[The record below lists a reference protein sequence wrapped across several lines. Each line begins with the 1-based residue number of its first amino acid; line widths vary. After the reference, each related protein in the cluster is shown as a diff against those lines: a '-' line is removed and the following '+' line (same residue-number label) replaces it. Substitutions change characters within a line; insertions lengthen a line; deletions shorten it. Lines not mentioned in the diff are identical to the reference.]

1 MFLKFSQI
9 TFLYFLLLSQ
19 VNGAESGGMPQL
31 NPEFWF
37 SQIFWLTISFG
48 ILFLILSKF
57 ILPKIRNN
65 LENRKSQIIENI
77 EISDRQKKDSENKLQ
92 QYEKIISETKAKAN
106 NIFNSSKEKVKSDL
120 DKKRLNFDE
129 EINKNIENI
138 EKEIVE
144 LKNSS
149 LPKINSIAVETSTEI
164 IKKLLGE
171 DINKSNITAIV
182 DEEIKLGKA
191 KS

>member
-1 MFLKFSQI
+1 MKKLLFYKIFLINIFSI
-9 TFLYFLLLSQ
+9 ANS
-19 VNGAESGGMPQL
+19 AESGGMPQL

-37 SQIFWLTISFG
+37 SQIFWLTITFG

-65 LENRKSQIIENI
+65 LESRKSQIIENI
-77 EISDRQKKDSENKLQ
+77 EISDKQKKDSEDKLHE
-92 QYEKIISETKAKAN
+92 YEKIISETRVNAN
-106 NIFNSSKEKVKSDL
+106 NIFISAKEKVKSDL
-120 DKKRLNFDE
+120 DKKRLDFDE
-129 EINKNIENI
+129 EINKSIEDA
-138 EKEIVE
+138 EKEIID
-144 LKNSS
+144 LKNYS
-149 LPKINSIAVETSTEI
+149 LSKINTIVVETSTEI

-182 DEEIKLGKA
+182 DEEIKIGKD